1 LNSQRTTAAIAPASL
16 GPLLPPFNIGY
27 QQDSLFDAAC
37 PFRVPHDRRHLFI
50 LHSGVQQVI
59 EVPASEEL
67 HFSAAKEPEDVRG
80 NRGPFAPSDY
90 DRGD

>member
-1 LNSQRTTAAIAPASL
+1 
-16 GPLLPPFNIGY
+16 
-27 QQDSLFDAAC
+27 
-37 PFRVPHDRRHLFI
+37 VPHDRRHLFI

-59 EVPASEEL
+59 EKPASEEL
-67 HFSAAKEPEDVRG
+67 HFSAAKKPEDVRG